1 MKSDDLEESFNT
13 LEEVFMKLYYC
24 IREKTM
30 RQKKSEM
37 KRSPNLIKVF
47 WNQLVEK

>member
-13 LEEVFMKLYYC
+13 LEELFMKLYYC

-30 RQKKSEM
+30 RQKKI
-37 KRSPNLIKVF
+37 RN
-47 WNQLVEK
+47 EKKP

>member
-30 RQKKSEM
+30 RQKKIQKWKEA
-37 KRSPNLIKVF
+37 LT
-47 WNQLVEK
+47 

>member
-30 RQKKSEM
+30 RQKKNSEM

-47 WNQLVEK
+47 